1 MAAKLSITTDDIV
14 ASLLEFN
21 DDNATLTTAD
31 LRMWCETRGYTY
43 STINNRLKKEG
54 YQSGRGKFNLTAAQ
68 AVTHLEKSAAQ
79 PDAEPVGEVQT
90 IVKDS
95 VSLVPVKDDKYVPF
109 GCFKDVKSVIKSKI
123 FYPLFITG
131 LSGNGKTHSV
141 EQSCAQLGREVVRV
155 NLTIET
161 DQDDLI
167 GGFRLVN
174 GNTAWHDGPVIDA
187 MRRGAVL
194 LLDEVDLASNKIM
207 CLQSVLEGKPL
218 FLKKTGQVV
227 NPAPGFNIIAT
238 ANTKGK
244 GSDSGMFIGTNVM
257 NEAFLERF
265 AVTFEQSYPTPVTEK
280 KILLNNLKELG
291 WVGDNIDKL
300 CQNLVDWSD
309 IIRKTYYDGGI
320 DEVISTRRLLNVIK
334 AYCIWDDI
342 NKAIE
347 LCTNRFDDD
356 TASVFRELYQK
367 VSGDAVE
374 DAMYDTD
381 EDKLLNAIDNATV

>member
-68 AVTHLEKSAAQ
+68 AVTHLEKSASQ
-79 PDAEPVGEVQT
+79 PDAQPVGEVQT

-95 VSLVPVKDDKYVPF
+95 ESLVPVKDDKYVPF

-174 GNTAWHDGPVIDA
+174 GNTAWHDGPVVDA

-265 AVTFEQSYPTPVTEK
+265 AVTFEQTYPSPSVEK

-291 WVGDNIDKL
+291 WVGDNVDKL

-309 IIRKTYYDGGI
+309 IIRKTYYDGGV
-320 DEVISTRRLLNVIK
+320 DDVISTRRLLNVCK
-334 AYCIWDDI
+334 AWAIWDDI

-356 TASVFRELYQK
+356 TSSVFRELYQK
-367 VSGDAVE
+367 ISGDAIE
-374 DAMYDTD
+374 DAAYDSD

>member
-1 MAAKLSITTDDIV
+1 MAAKLTITTEDIV
-14 ASLLEFN
+14 VSLLEFN

-79 PDAEPVGEVQT
+79 PVAEPVGEVQT

-95 VSLVPVKDDKYVPF
+95 VSLIPTKDDKYVPF

-174 GNTAWHDGPVIDA
+174 GNTAWHDGPVVDA

-265 AVTFEQSYPTPVTEK
+265 AVTFEQSYPSPSVEK

-291 WVGDNIDKL
+291 WVGDNVDKL

-309 IIRKTYYDGGI
+309 IIRKTYYDGGV
-320 DEVISTRRLLNVIK
+320 DDVISTRRLLNVCK
-334 AYCIWDDI
+334 AWAIWDDI

-367 VSGDAVE
+367 ISGDAVE

>member
-187 MRRGAVL
+187 MRRGAIL

-334 AYCIWDDI
+334 AYCIWDDM

-381 EDKLLNAIDNATV
+381 EDKLLNVIDNATV

>member
-1 MAAKLSITTDDIV
+1 MPTKLKMTTESVI

-21 DDNATLTTAD
+21 DDNATLKTAD
-31 LRMWCETRGYTY
+31 LRMWCEINDHTY
-43 STINNRLKKEG
+43 STIRNRLVKDG

-68 AVTHLEKSAAQ
+68 AVDHLEKSVSQ
-79 PDAEPVGEVQT
+79 PSVDPVVEVQST
-90 IVKDS
+90 VANT
-95 VSLVPVKDDKYVPF
+95 VSLVPDKDDKYVPF
-109 GCFKDVKSVIKSKI
+109 GCFRDVKSVIKSKI

-131 LSGNGKTHSV
+131 LSGNGKTHAV
-141 EQSCAQLGREVVRV
+141 EQSCSQLDREVVRV
-155 NLTIET
+155 NITVET

-174 GNTAWHDGPVIDA
+174 GNTTWHDGPVVES
-187 MRRGAVL
+187 MRRGAIL

-244 GSDSGMFIGTNVM
+244 GSDSGMFIGTNVL

-265 AVTFEQSYPTPVTEK
+265 AVTFEQQYPSVSTEK
-280 KILLNNLKELG
+280 KILLANLKELG
-291 WVGDNIDKL
+291 WVGDNVDKM
-300 CQNLVDWSD
+300 CQHLVDWAD
-309 IIRKTYYDGGI
+309 IIRKTYYDGGV
-320 DEVISTRRLLNVIK
+320 DDVISTRRLLNIVK
-334 AYCIWDDI
+334 AWAIWDDM

-356 TASVFRELYQK
+356 TSLVFKELYQK
-367 VSGDAVE
+367 IAGDVVE
-374 DAMYDTD
+374 DKAY
-381 EDKLLNAIDNATV
+381 ESDND